1 MKWGQIIKR
10 NKELGDLMH
19 GPLKKIALI
28 SNATIFQLKDILELD
43 LREAGLS
50 VRIDI
55 GDYNNIIQDS
65 ERFSKYDAVII
76 FWELSNLS
84 EDFHYKNSLFTDE
97 KIEALINKVEA
108 EIRLTLKNLKS
119 VPLVLINEFTAMP
132 FDLEVLSKSRLKSI
146 ANHLNNSLKNIISS
160 NQIIVDIEKII
171 TMKGLELSLDYRQ
184 FQISKSLYTKEF
196 YINYANQIKPAFL
209 ANSGITK
216 KVLVLD
222 CDNTLWGGIL
232 GEDGEDSIEMSNLT
246 VRGESFCEVQ
256 HLIKGFQEKGILLA
270 LCSKNNPED
279 VDHILKMHPDMVL
292 KYDDFVAKKVNW
304 TDKAK
309 NLIELSEELNLG
321 LDSFIFVDDSEF
333 EIGLIQKTLPMV
345 KSILVPKEISKY
357 PITIRALI
365 KDFFS
370 FSMTEEDLKKTSM
383 YKEEQKRAGEAK
395 TFENMDDYLSS
406 LGLELSVVFDEDVSV
421 IRASQLTKKTNQFNL
436 RTQRYS
442 ETEISKFISCPEYLV
457 SAFSLVDK
465 YGDYGVTGL
474 CIVNLKN
481 QKIFFDTLLMS
492 CRVIGRNIEY
502 NFFTQI
508 INRLKK
514 MFKSDKTLEA
524 EWVLTNK
531 NKQVKNL
538 YEELGFPI
546 IAETE
551 NLKNYKFKLSD
562 YVEKDKKYIQ
572 IRN

>member
-1 MKWGQIIKR
+1 
-10 NKELGDLMH
+10 
-19 GPLKKIALI
+19 
-28 SNATIFQLKDILELD
+28 
-43 LREAGLS
+43 
-50 VRIDI
+50 
-55 GDYNNIIQDS
+55 
-65 ERFSKYDAVII
+65 
-76 FWELSNLS
+76 
-84 EDFHYKNSLFTDE
+84 
-97 KIEALINKVEA
+97 
-108 EIRLTLKNLKS
+108 
-119 VPLVLINEFTAMP
+119 
-132 FDLEVLSKSRLKSI
+132 
-146 ANHLNNSLKNIISS
+146 
-160 NQIIVDIEKII
+160 
-171 TMKGLELSLDYRQ
+171 
-184 FQISKSLYTKEF
+184 
-196 YINYANQIKPAFL
+196 
-209 ANSGITK
+209 
-216 KVLVLD
+216 
-222 CDNTLWGGIL
+222 
-232 GEDGEDSIEMSNLT
+232 
-246 VRGESFCEVQ
+246 
-256 HLIKGFQEKGILLA
+256 
-270 LCSKNNPED
+270 
-279 VDHILKMHPDMVL
+279 
-292 KYDDFVAKKVNW
+292 
-304 TDKAK
+304 
-309 NLIELSEELNLG
+309 
-321 LDSFIFVDDSEF
+321 
-333 EIGLIQKTLPMV
+333 
-345 KSILVPKEISKY
+345 
-357 PITIRALI
+357 I

-551 NLKNYKFKLSD
+551 NLKNYK
-562 YVEKDKKYIQ
+562 
-572 IRN
+572 